1 MKTKKTQVEEVMQQI
16 LENQCAML
24 LVYMTLCTD
33 KKMRHHLGKMRRD
46 SVKLLEKQV
55 GNENKSSKCS

>member
-1 MKTKKTQVEEVMQQI
+1 MNLREILIQI

-24 LVYMTLCTD
+24 LVDMKSCED

-46 SVKLLEKQV
+46 TVEVLEK
-55 GNENKSSKCS
+55 ERNKNHK